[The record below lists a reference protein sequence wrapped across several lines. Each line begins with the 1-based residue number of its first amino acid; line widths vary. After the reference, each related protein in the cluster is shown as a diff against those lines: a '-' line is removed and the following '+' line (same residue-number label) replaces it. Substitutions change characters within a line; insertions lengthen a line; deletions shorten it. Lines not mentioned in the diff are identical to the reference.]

1 MKLKIIL
8 LIILEVVLIP
18 LIVYLIFAFVKV
30 DLSIMEWDISER
42 LSIAIIT
49 LFLVGLAIIATVTYK
64 EDQNEI
70 SRCKYNRD
78 R

>member
-64 EDQNEI
+64 ED
-70 SRCKYNRD
+70 
-78 R
+78 